1 MGSLA
6 GGSTVRNDQQQAI
19 EALIAALPLHAEE
32 GRYRETVSEEALCEQ
47 INQVGYPNP
56 ELLLSWVRRLFEAL
70 CLLDR
75 PQLAEGRWEFVS
87 FPASLAGRSL
97 LETLACPGQT
107 LFDADY
113 WEQDPHREF
122 DFEEQRSI
130 LEQLETRRKQH
141 HPTGPARARPI
152 RTVHVAWAVIRLT
165 DKFLLTHR
173 EDKPRHKGR
182 DYVLPGG
189 RLNLS
194 DVPSGTSQREAL
206 REMMGLSSPLV
217 EEALPKTLARE
228 LKEELGLLPEHYQAT
243 RWKALE
249 PYLDL
254 EGAGNNHA
262 VTQYRIVLFTLVL
275 NPEGESQIIRRES
288 ETGKTLVWF
297 SIDDLVRGN
306 TVEGHGAYID
316 AWKQSSNLL
325 FSGDLQDIR
334 DSRIDLLSEKN
345 GQAFDLP
352 ANPDEGFRVGKSGKE
367 RSYNL
372 DLSRPA
378 WELLHL
384 LAWHHFGLP
393 VELKNGIA
401 KCLGC
406 GWIEILDPALGR
418 ATMELAESLNKKAL
432 TWLYRAHEPN
442 LIRLATPPHTVYFSR
457 EHYRYR
463 LFDGSD
469 GGALILQLWPM
480 ETNWGK
486 LGARTIWVPLTPLL
500 LSTFQLLQN
509 EQDPLE
515 HLHVEDG
522 TLERA
527 IRRKVTPSLQIIGL
541 KQFAYTKQKRL
552 RLVPIP
558 RDDQLR

>member
-56 ELLLSWVRRLFEAL
+56 ELLISWFRRLFEAL

-107 LFDADY
+107 LFDTDY
-113 WEQDPHREF
+113 WEQDPHRES
-122 DFEEQRSI
+122 DFEEQRRI
-130 LEQLETRRKQH
+130 LEALETRRKQY
-141 HPTGPARARPI
+141 HPTGPARPI
-152 RTVHVAWAVIRLT
+152 RTVHVASAVIRLT

-194 DVPSGTSQREAL
+194 DVPSGTPQREAL
-206 REMMGLSSPLV
+206 REMMGLSSTLV

-254 EGAGNNHA
+254 EGAGNDHA

-316 AWKQSSNLL
+316 AWKKSSKLL
-325 FSGDLQDIR
+325 FSADLQDIR
-334 DSRIDLLSEKN
+334 DSRIDLLAGKN

-352 ANPDEGFRVGKSGKE
+352 ANPDADFRVGTSGKE

-372 DLSRPA
+372 NLSRPA

-393 VELKNGIA
+393 VELKKGIA

-418 ATMELAESLNKKAL
+418 ATMELAESLNKKAR

-442 LIRLATPPHTVYFSR
+442 LIRLATPPHTVYFSP

-469 GGALILQLWPM
+469 GGVLIVQLQGM
-480 ETNWGK
+480 ETQWGMLGGFAKRLRLTNNELTILK
-486 LGARTIWVPLTPLL
+486 LLEQGEDPRQARQTESRDTMRTLRE
-500 LSTFQLLQN
+500 LQTDLR
-509 EQDPLE
+509 E
-515 HLHVEDG
+515 
-522 TLERA
+522 
-527 IRRKVTPSLQIIGL
+527 IGL
-541 KQFAYTKQKRL
+541 RKLTTAIQTDRL